1 VVGIAVATAFL
12 WSSGDGSRTAK
23 ALRIDRQKIGNAA
36 SGVATPSSNVVSDF
50 FRLKYSPAQR
60 AAFHV
65 TSSQPIAIFVL
76 ATGVQIRTATGWEAF
91 SEEPRNEIWRMKP
104 GIAREMVVER
114 PQKGTEQIWRAYVG
128 YATEMQGPPLWKAQ
142 LREAWKIRSFAN
154 WTGKAWGGGR
164 FSGRNEFLSEE
175 FAE

>member
-1 VVGIAVATAFL
+1 
-12 WSSGDGSRTAK
+12 
-23 ALRIDRQKIGNAA
+23 
-36 SGVATPSSNVVSDF
+36 
-50 FRLKYSPAQR
+50 
-60 AAFHV
+60 
-65 TSSQPIAIFVL
+65 
-76 ATGVQIRTATGWEAF
+76 
-91 SEEPRNEIWRMKP
+91 MKP
-104 GIAREMVVER
+104 GIEREMVVER

-175 FAE
+175 FAEGVIRTKLPSPLTLSRPTGEGTG